1 MEPVAVGLLGIA
13 VLMAVLFLFRT
24 PVGFAM
30 ALVGFLGFAQ
40 VVSPRAALNAV
51 SSSLWQTFSS
61 YGLTVIPLFILMG
74 NICFAAGVSER
85 LYRAAYTW
93 FGHIRGGVAMATVM
107 ACAGFAAICGSNAA
121 TAATM
126 STVALPEMRR
136 FRYDMALSTGS
147 VACGATLGVVIPP
160 SVVLILI
167 GLSTGDSIARLF
179 FAAVI
184 PGILLT
190 ALFLLTVW
198 VVCRFRPQAGPRG
211 PATTLRDKVASLPGS
226 VEMLILFAVIMVG
239 LYAGWFTPT
248 EAGAAGAFFALVI
261 SVVGRHLTWRKF
273 VGAVNDSI
281 RMSCMIL
288 VIVAGAVIFGRFL
301 TVTRIPFEAAE
312 WIAALPIPRGVVL
325 VLMLLIYAVGGAI
338 MDALG
343 LLMITIPIFFPVAER
358 LGYDPLWFAVVVTV
372 VTTMGAV
379 TPPVGVNA
387 FVVGA
392 IASDVPLT
400 TVFRGVAWFLPA
412 FAVVIA
418 IMMAFPSTATYLPQ
432 LLH

>member
-1 MEPVAVGLLGIA
+1 
-13 VLMAVLFLFRT
+13 
-24 PVGFAM
+24 
-30 ALVGFLGFAQ
+30 
-40 VVSPRAALNAV
+40 
-51 SSSLWQTFSS
+51 
-61 YGLTVIPLFILMG
+61 
-74 NICFAAGVSER
+74 
-85 LYRAAYTW
+85 
-93 FGHIRGGVAMATVM
+93 
-107 ACAGFAAICGSNAA
+107 
-121 TAATM
+121 
-126 STVALPEMRR
+126 
-136 FRYDMALSTGS
+136 
-147 VACGATLGVVIPP
+147 
-160 SVVLILI
+160 
-167 GLSTGDSIARLF
+167 
-179 FAAVI
+179 
-184 PGILLT
+184 
-190 ALFLLTVW
+190 
-198 VVCRFRPQAGPRG
+198 
-211 PATTLRDKVASLPGS
+211 
-226 VEMLILFAVIMVG
+226 
-239 LYAGWFTPT
+239 
-248 EAGAAGAFFALVI
+248 
-261 SVVGRHLTWRKF
+261 
-273 VGAVNDSI
+273 
-281 RMSCMIL
+281 MSCMIL